1 MKRKFHARFLG
12 GLGRV
17 NRLRLPGVPRVK
29 PLGCKKTVTVVA
41 VFATLVALL
50 IVCAANHAAP
60 AGMFRISFAPIFRV
74 DIAARNRWIVQR
86 GVNLVRD
93 TGVGL
98 AGNFVEFPI
107 FPGYRIG
114 IRYFS
119 KRWWQENHAK

>member
-1 MKRKFHARFLG
+1 MKPF
-12 GLGRV
+12 
-17 NRLRLPGVPRVK
+17 
-29 PLGCKKTVTVVA
+29 GCNKTVTVVA

-50 IVCAANHAAP
+50 TVSVAKHDAS
-60 AGMFRISFAPIFRV
+60 AGMFRISLAPIFRV

-86 GVNLVRD
+86 GVNVVTD